1 MRFFQP
7 GAALARAC
15 PFVLAVL
22 ATTAGSFAAAQTAEP
37 MFDRPVRVVVP
48 FSAGGT
54 VDVAARS
61 IATALQKKIGSSVV
75 VDNKP
80 GAGGNIAA
88 STVAHAP
95 ASQPM
100 LLVTMVNHFVN
111 PVIFKDPG
119 YDPAKDFVPIMQL
132 GTSPYVF
139 VVAGNSRFNSLKDV
153 AAYARE
159 KPGQMAWGFGGIGS
173 PGQFFGIEFAR
184 AAKVETNPISYR
196 GGPDL
201 LAAIG
206 GGQIDMVVMSAETS
220 LPLIRDGRLKA
231 LAATGESRNTAMP
244 KVPTATEEIPGYEPL
259 TGYTMLLAST
269 TIPRD
274 KLVQLH
280 KDVVEVVM
288 SPEYQESLKRA
299 GATVTTTGSLE
310 ESRVFFQK
318 EGDRWQAIAKASG
331 LQVQ

>member
-1 MRFFQP
+1 MYCHKGLVR
-7 GAALARAC
+7 
-15 PFVLAVL
+15 
-22 ATTAGSFAAAQTAEP
+22 AAAVALYIAGALHAGP
-37 MFDRPVRVVVP
+37 CAADPLFDRPVRVVVP

-54 VDVAARS
+54 VDVAAR
-61 IATALQKKIGSSVV
+61 AVANALEKKTGQAMV

-88 STVAHAP
+88 SAVAHAP

-111 PVIFKDPG
+111 PVIFKNPG
-119 YDPAKDFVPIMQL
+119 YDVAKDFIPIMQL

-139 VVAGNSRFNSLKDV
+139 VVKGNSRFNSLKEL

-159 KPGQMAWGFGGIGS
+159 KPGHMAWGFGGIGS

-184 AAKVETNPISYR
+184 AAKVQTNPISYR

-201 LAAIG
+201 LAAIAG
-206 GGQIDMVVMSAETS
+206 DQLDMVVMSAETS
-220 LPLIRDGRLKA
+220 LPMIRDGRLKA
-231 LAATGESRNTAMP
+231 LAATGESRNTALP
-244 KVPTATEEIPGYEPL
+244 EVPTATEQIAGYEPL
-259 TGYTMLLAST
+259 TGYTMLLAAT

-274 KLVQLH
+274 KLVKLH
-280 KDVVEVVM
+280 KDVVEVVLG
-288 SPEYQESLKRA
+288 PDYQASLKKV
-299 GATVTTTGSLE
+299 GATVATTQTLE
-310 ESRVFFQK
+310 ESQAFFDK
-318 EGDRWQAIAKASG
+318 EGDRWRAIAKASG